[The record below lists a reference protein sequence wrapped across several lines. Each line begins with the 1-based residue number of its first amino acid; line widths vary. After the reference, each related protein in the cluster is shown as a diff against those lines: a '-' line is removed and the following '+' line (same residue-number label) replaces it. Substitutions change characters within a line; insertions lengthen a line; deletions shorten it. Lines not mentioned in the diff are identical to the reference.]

1 MRRHRRPGSELAVQ
15 ILFSGAIPGEVDQ
28 RGVTAV
34 LGILYG
40 ATGEVVHRADY
51 RTPDALRAPEQKM
64 QFTGYAWDADRLY
77 VCCHNE
83 IVWFDSW
90 PPVEPAGRVS
100 HPGFND
106 LHHCMP
112 WEGGLV
118 VANTGLETV
127 DHVTL
132 DGELVARWD
141 LLEHRGR
148 PGDRSGARV
157 PAAPRPALKPHTAH
171 GNHVFVRDG
180 ELWVT
185 QLRTSRSSRSR
196 ARNACWRSRWGCRTT
211 AAHPGPTP
219 FTTTNG
225 HVVLVDPGSME
236 VQASH
241 NLPSMTPDA
250 DFLGW
255 CRGVCEDPRDAGAFW
270 IAFSYPRATRWREY
284 AFWVKPKHR
293 PMPSRIASYDLSA
306 GTLRESHELARAED
320 MALFQ
325 LDLLGEERWI

>member
-1 MRRHRRPGSELAVQ
+1 VQ
-15 ILFSGAIPGEVDQ
+15 ILFSGAIPAEEER
-28 RGVTAV
+28 RGVTAI
-34 LGILYG
+34 LGILDA
-40 ATGEVVHRADY
+40 ATGEVVHRAEY

-64 QFTGYAWDADRLY
+64 QFTGYAWDAERLY

-90 PPVEPAGRVS
+90 PPVEPVGRVS

-106 LHHCMP
+106 LHHCIP
-112 WEGGLV
+112 WEGGLL

-141 LLEHRGR
+141 LLEGVE
-148 PGDRSGARV
+148 GARQID
-157 PAAPRPALKPHTAH
+157 PEREYRLLHDRALKPHTAH

-180 ELWVT
+180 DLWVT
-185 QLRTSRSSRSR
+185 QLRTSRVVSLTGDERQVEIEAGMPHDGR
-196 ARNACWRSRWGCRTT
+196 YIRDQLA
-211 AAHPGPTP
+211 

-225 HVVLVDPGSME
+225 HVVLVDPATME

-241 NLPSMTPDA
+241 NLPSMTPNA

-255 CRGVCEDPRDAGAFW
+255 CRGICEDPRSKDAFW

-284 AFWVKPKHR
+284 AFWAKYKHKPL
-293 PMPSRIASYDLSA
+293 PSRIASYDLA
-306 GTLRESHELARAED
+306 TGAVRESYELASNED

-325 LDLLGEERWI
+325 LDLLAEERWL